1 MILNVKF
8 GLFMIRCLVATPLIG
23 GGQFNPPAE
32 SYKHQYP
39 HYQTTGKNN
48 QLTNTFSQERVI
60 NLEVTRDDGLNNT
73 PPAEIWKQVLFSYT
87 PC

>member
-1 MILNVKF
+1 MSNCTNLVDDPYCKF

-39 HYQTTGKNN
+39 HYQTTGKNK
-48 QLTNTFSQERVI
+48 QPTSTFSQE
-60 NLEVTRDDGLNNT
+60 EVNTFEAKRDDGLNIT
-73 PPAEIWKQVLFSYT
+73 PPADIWN
-87 PC
+87 